1 MYDHLLGEIV
11 EKHASRA
18 VVRCAGVGYDVR
30 ISLNSASQLR
40 VGESQKLFTILNVV
54 DGTPSLLGFASSAER
69 ELARRL
75 LTITNVGPAIALAL
89 LSVHTPRELAARI
102 EADDAAALKAVKGV
116 GQKTAERICLE
127 LREVVGK
134 LDLGGPL
141 PGGRP
146 TDAVTGI
153 GAGAS
158 DIDNDAIAALVTLG
172 FKENDARTKVAKARK
187 KHGADSDTEAI
198 VKAVLQM

>member
-18 VVRCAGVGYDVR
+18 VVRCAGVGYEVR
-30 ISLNSASQLR
+30 VSLTSASELV
-40 VGESQKLFTILNVV
+40 VGQTQKLFTILNVV
-54 DGTPSLLGFASSAER
+54 DGTPSLLGFSSQAER

-75 LTITNVGPAIALAL
+75 LAVTNVGPAIALAL
-89 LSVHTPRELAARI
+89 LSVHAPRDLAARI
-102 EADDAAALKAVKGV
+102 AADDAAALKAVKGV

-134 LDLGGPL
+134 LDLGAPL
-141 PGGRP
+141 A
-146 TDAVTGI
+146 DAAQQPAAQTG
-153 GAGAS
+153 A
-158 DIDNDAIAALVTLG
+158 DDDAIAALVTLG
-172 FKENDARTKVAKARK
+172 FKESDARGKVEKARK
-187 KHGADSDTEAI
+187 RHGADADTESI

>member
-30 ISLNSASQLR
+30 VSLNSAAELE
-40 VGESQKLFTILNVV
+40 VGRTQKLFTVLNVV
-54 DGTPSLLGFASSAER
+54 DGVPSLLAFTTAAER

-75 LTITNVGPAIALAL
+75 LAVTNVGPAIALAL
-89 LSVHTPRELAARI
+89 LSVYTPADLAGLIAR
-102 EADDAAALKAVKGV
+102 DDAVALKAVKGV

-127 LREVVGK
+127 LREIVTK
-134 LDLGGPL
+134 LDLGAL
-141 PGGRP
+141 ATAGRAP
-146 TDAVTGI
+146 AQSAV
-153 GAGAS
+153 S
-158 DIDNDAIAALVTLG
+158 DDAIAALVTLG
-172 FKENDARTKVAKARK
+172 FKEGDARNKVDKVRGQKDDA
-187 KHGADSDTEAI
+187 DTEAI

>member
-18 VVRCAGVGYDVR
+18 VVRCAGIGFEVR
-30 ISLNSASQLR
+30 VSLTSASELV
-40 VGESQKLFTILNVV
+40 VGQTQKLFTILNVV
-54 DGTPSLLGFASSAER
+54 DGTPSLLGFSSQAER

-75 LTITNVGPAIALAL
+75 LAVTNVGPAIALAL
-89 LSVHTPRELAARI
+89 LSVHAPRDLAARI
-102 EADDAAALKAVKGV
+102 AADDAAALKAVKGV

-134 LDLGGPL
+134 LDLGAPL
-141 PGGRP
+141 G
-146 TDAVTGI
+146 DAAATAANE
-153 GAGAS
+153 AGA
-158 DIDNDAIAALVTLG
+158 DDDAIAALVTLG
-172 FKENDARTKVAKARK
+172 FKENDARAKVEKARK
-187 KHGADSDTEAI
+187 KHGLDADTESI

>member
-18 VVRCAGVGYDVR
+18 VVRCAGIGFEVR
-30 ISLNSASQLR
+30 VSLTSASELV
-40 VGESQKLFTILNVV
+40 VGQTQKLFTILNVV
-54 DGTPSLLGFASSAER
+54 DGTPSLLGFSSQAER

-75 LTITNVGPAIALAL
+75 LAVTNVGPAIALAL
-89 LSVHTPRELAARI
+89 LSVHAPRDLAARI
-102 EADDAAALKAVKGV
+102 AADDAAALKAVKGV

-134 LDLGGPL
+134 LDLGAPL
-141 PGGRP
+141 G
-146 TDAVTGI
+146 DAAATAADE
-153 GAGAS
+153 AGA
-158 DIDNDAIAALVTLG
+158 DDDAIAALVTLG
-172 FKENDARTKVAKARK
+172 FKENDARAKVEKARK
-187 KHGADSDTEAI
+187 KHGPDADTESI